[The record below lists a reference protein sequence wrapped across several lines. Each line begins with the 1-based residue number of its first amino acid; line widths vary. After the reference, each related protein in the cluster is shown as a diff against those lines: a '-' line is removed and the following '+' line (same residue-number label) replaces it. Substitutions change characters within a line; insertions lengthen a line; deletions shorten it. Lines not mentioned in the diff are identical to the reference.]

1 MQILT
6 RDDTEHG
13 VEYVTR
19 SEAMGIIGD
28 MEVRHAAVMLH
39 TQGVVDEANA
49 MREWIMRAAPV
60 LNQAAC
66 IVIDDAG
73 VRLHEI
79 AGVRA
84 ILETCPVDFICA
96 NDQEEARRK

>member
-1 MQILT
+1 MKILT

-19 SEAMGIIGD
+19 SEAMDIIED

-49 MREWIMRAAPV
+49 MRATLEAIEERYIDGSDTYEDWRAMGELARSF
-60 LNQAAC
+60 LS
-66 IVIDDAG
+66 
-73 VRLHEI
+73 
-79 AGVRA
+79 
-84 ILETCPVDFICA
+84 A
-96 NDQEEARRK
+96 NA